1 METITLKGG
10 NVCYTDNIRTIYEVI
25 SGEVLAYIV
34 PIKDGKAGRR
44 LFLGSFLAQEK
55 IPGFDHSSE
64 LYGSWKI
71 VLAAVDCAEIAVRPG
86 EMYDALLYAFAEYT
100 HLPMMKIRQD
110 ASTGGL
116 SDDAVSQ
123 FEEAIIEKY
132 NRDEVKQDGY
142 IYATI
147 REKEYTKEHTL
158 RTILN
163 SFSKNGVYKGG
174 KLKETGNNLYDA
186 AALLCMA
193 EGIEISPLEKVE
205 DSSGRKFD
213 INDIARVSHFTIR
226 EVILEEN
233 WYRRDCGA
241 YLAFI
246 DDENH
251 TKKHPVA
258 LIPKGPY
265 RYVMYD
271 PKAGTYTKVTDKT
284 AQTISPSVY
293 MFYRPFPQKVISA
306 KDLVSFGL
314 QKVYSADIVRIV
326 FMALLGVFIGMLIP
340 YINEQAYDRFIPM
353 GNASG
358 FVQLGGLLIACALG
372 GISFAI
378 VKNLSVFRSMNT
390 MEYAI
395 QSAVFDRLFNL
406 PESFYRDYDAAT
418 LGLDSME
425 ITNIFTTLSQGMV
438 AAALSLLFSLLYLVQ
453 MFIYSKD
460 MAVVAIVLMAVVV
473 AFTVFIGIHNKKLAS
488 RIPTRPADAQAVM
501 FQFIKGITKL
511 RMAGA
516 EDRALSRYMDKLVDG
531 HRCTETQDS
540 MDNVINT
547 MLVGVEMV
555 FTIVFYFMM
564 IRKNIGL
571 SIGAFTAFTAAFGA
585 FSVAAFTL
593 IQTYLQVNQ
602 IRMSYDNV
610 KPILETLPEN
620 SDDLRMPGD
629 LSGEIEI
636 SNVTFGY
643 DSEQEPVINDLSLR
657 IAPGEY
663 LGIVGTSGCGKTT
676 LMKIL
681 LGFEKPQIGRVYYD
695 NQDIDGLDK
704 RELRKKLGVVLQGGG
719 LIAGSIYENITI
731 TTPGVKM
738 DRVEETVRSV
748 GLEEDI
754 NRMPMG
760 LHTVVSDEAE
770 TISGG
775 QKQRILIARAMV
787 GKPRVLFLDE
797 ATSALDNT
805 TQAQVVATLE
815 QLDATKVVVAHR
827 LSTVAN
833 CDRIIVLDKG
843 SIKEEGTYKQL
854 MDKKGLF
861 YELAIRQIS

>member
-1 METITLKGG
+1 METISLKGG
-10 NVCYTDNIRTIYEVI
+10 NVCYTDNIRTIYEVV
-25 SGEVLAYIV
+25 SGEILAYIV
-34 PIKDGKAGRR
+34 PIKDDGAARR
-44 LFLGSFLAQEK
+44 LFLGNFSKGSK
-55 IPGFDHSSE
+55 IPGFDHTSE
-64 LYGSWKI
+64 IYGSWKI
-71 VLAAVDCAEIAVRPG
+71 VLAAVDQAELQVHPD
-86 EMYDALLYAFAEYT
+86 ETNDALLYAFAAYT
-100 HLPMMKIRQD
+100 HLPMMKIKKD
-110 ASTGGL
+110 ASTTVL
-116 SDDAVSQ
+116 SEETISQ
-123 FEEAIIEKY
+123 FEEALIEKY

-193 EGIEISPLEKVE
+193 ENIEISPLDRVE
-205 DSSGRKFD
+205 ESSGRKFD

-233 WYRRDCGA
+233 WYRSDCGA

-246 DDENH
+246 DDEKH
-251 TKKHPVA
+251 TKKHPVS
-258 LIPKGPY
+258 LIPKGPSA
-265 RYVMYD
+265 YVMYD
-271 PKAGTYTKVTDKT
+271 PKAGTYVKVTKET
-284 AQTISPSVY
+284 AGTISPSVY
-293 MFYRPFPQKVISA
+293 MFYRPFPQKIISV
-306 KDLVSFGL
+306 KDLVAFGM
-314 QKVYSADIVRIV
+314 QKVYSADILRIV
-326 FMALLGVFIGMLIP
+326 MMALFGVFTGMLIP

-358 FVQLGGLLIACALG
+358 FLQLGGLLISCALG

-378 VKNLSVFRSMNT
+378 VKNLAVFRSMNT

-406 PESFYRDYDAAT
+406 PESFYRKYDAAT
-418 LGLDSME
+418 LGLNAME
-425 ITNIFTTLSQGMV
+425 ITNIFKLLSEGMV

-453 MFIYSKD
+453 MFVYSKD
-460 MAVVAIVLMAVVV
+460 MAVVATVLMAVITAVV
-473 AFTVFIGIHNKKLAS
+473 VLFGVHHKKVVS
-488 RIPTRPADAQAVM
+488 HIPGRPDDAQALL
-501 FQFIKGITKL
+501 FQYIKGITKL
-511 RMAGA
+511 RMASA
-516 EDRALSRYMDKLVDG
+516 EDRAHSRYMEKLVDG
-531 HRCTETQDS
+531 QQFTEARDS
-540 MDNVINT
+540 MENVINT
-547 MLVGVEMV
+547 MIVGVETV

-564 IRKNIGL
+564 IDKNIGL
-571 SIGAFTAFTAAFGA
+571 SIGGFSAFTAAFGA
-585 FSVAAFTL
+585 FSMAVFTL
-593 IQTYLQVNQ
+593 IRTCLQTNQ
-602 IRMSYDNV
+602 IRMFYDNV
-610 KPILETLPEN
+610 KPILEALPEN
-620 SDDLRMPGD
+620 QDDLRMPGD
-629 LSGEIEI
+629 LNGEIEI

-643 DSEQEPVINDLSLR
+643 DSGEEPVINDLSLH
-657 IAPGEY
+657 ISPGEY
-663 LGIVGTSGCGKTT
+663 IGIVGTSGCGKTT

-738 DRVEETVRSV
+738 AMVEETVRSV
-748 GLEEDI
+748 GLEDDI

-787 GKPRVLFLDE
+787 GKPKVLLLDE

-805 TQAQVVATLE
+805 TQAQIVETLE
-815 QLDATKVVVAHR
+815 RLDATKVVVAHR

-833 CDRIIVLDKG
+833 CDRIVVLDRG
-843 SIKEEGTYKQL
+843 SIKEEGTYKEL

-861 YELAIRQIS
+861 YELAKRQIS